1 MDRSTGAPPAWS
13 PRFMTVPFG
22 SSDDTLASP
31 LAGAP
36 ERNLHTAQLSYRDTR
51 VDIWSLM
58 AREECFLH
66 GIRVVRSS
74 PWSSRVGRGV
84 YESRSVFNCSM
95 SPVVF
100 ADLSVQTYKI
110 HQSTEIITAS
120 ATRLRF
126 LHNRLLAVVVVS
138 CTCDPARRRA
148 CGRGVGGRG
157 SGDGHG
163 VVGDSVS
170 GVVCRAV
177 SR

>member
-1 MDRSTGAPPAWS
+1 
-13 PRFMTVPFG
+13 MTVPFG

-74 PWSSRVGRGV
+74 RVGRGV
-84 YESRSVFNCSM
+84 YESICIPLFHVTS
-95 SPVVF
+95 VVF

-110 HQSTEIITAS
+110 HQSTEIITATIKVF
-120 ATRLRF
+120 A
-126 LHNRLLAVVVVS
+126 
-138 CTCDPARRRA
+138 
-148 CGRGVGGRG
+148 
-157 SGDGHG
+157 
-163 VVGDSVS
+163 
-170 GVVCRAV
+170 
-177 SR
+177 